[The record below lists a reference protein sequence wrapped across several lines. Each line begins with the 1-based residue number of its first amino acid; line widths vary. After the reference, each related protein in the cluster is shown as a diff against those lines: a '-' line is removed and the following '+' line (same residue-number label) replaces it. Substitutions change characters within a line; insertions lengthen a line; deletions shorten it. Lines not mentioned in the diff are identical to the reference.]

1 MHAHIHACLRAL
13 AEVCMFRWREQQ
25 SGFCQ
30 LPVCKLLSS
39 SSSCCGESNF
49 SGINFGEKLVLARA
63 NIFAKFF
70 GENILKFINIKFNKK
85 KMAPKNFGLLLY
97 FKFKTCPK

>member
-1 MHAHIHACLRAL
+1 
-13 AEVCMFRWREQQ
+13 
-25 SGFCQ
+25 
-30 LPVCKLLSS
+30 
-39 SSSCCGESNF
+39 
-49 SGINFGEKLVLARA
+49 VLARA